1 MEKVIFRGTHE
12 ALQAFYELGIEKE
25 MVVSEKEIKSEDYV
39 NFYDYLKEKGF
50 LEKDDDYYAS
60 KTFKL
65 IVKFIGKFSTLE
77 NDRDIINDR
86 VFLYVK
92 EKKEPTLFSRLP
104 VESL

>member
-1 MEKVIFRGTHE
+1 MEKVIFSGTHE
-12 ALQAFYELGIEKE
+12 ALQAFYALGIEKE
-25 MVVSEKEIKSEDYV
+25 MLLSEKEIKSEEYV
-39 NFYDYLKEKGF
+39 DFYDYLKEKGF

-92 EKKEPTLFSRLP
+92 EKKEPTLFFKIAS
-104 VESL
+104 